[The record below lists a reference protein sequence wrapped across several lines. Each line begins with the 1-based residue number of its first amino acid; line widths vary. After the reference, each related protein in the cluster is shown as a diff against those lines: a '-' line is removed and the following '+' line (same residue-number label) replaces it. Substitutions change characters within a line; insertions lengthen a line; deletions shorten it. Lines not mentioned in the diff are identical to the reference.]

1 MKRISVLGS
10 TGSIGVST
18 LAAVE
23 SHPDRFEIVC
33 LTAGRNIEL
42 LYRQAVSHRPALV
55 CVALRSDAETLAAE
69 LPDTEV
75 VWGAEGLLEAACH
88 AQVEMVM
95 VALVGAVGLAPTM
108 AAIRASKHLALANK
122 ETLVVAGALVMAE
135 AERAGIDLLPVDSEH
150 SAIHQALRVGPEG
163 TAARLVLTASGGP
176 FRDWPEEKI
185 ATATVQDA
193 LAHPTWRM
201 GPKITVD
208 SATMMNK
215 GLEIIEAHHLFGFP
229 EERIDVLIHPQS
241 VVHSLVE
248 YVDGTSIAQLST
260 NDMRCPIL
268 YALSWPER
276 FASSLEPF
284 DLARSEPLSFE
295 PPDEDRFPAMTLAR
309 AALRGGGE
317 FPAVLNAAN
326 EVAVAAFLDGLC
338 PLPAVAET
346 VETTLESWTG
356 RNRPLATIEQ
366 ALDADREARRLAAT
380 ALRKYGGD
388 SNRSEI
394 RC

>member
-42 LYRQAVSHRPALV
+42 LQRQAVEHCPALV
-55 CVALRSDAETLAAE
+55 CVARRSDAQKLAAE
-69 LPDTEV
+69 LPDTKV

-88 AQVEMVM
+88 ARVEMVM

-108 AAIRASKHLALANK
+108 AAIRACKHVALANK
-122 ETLVVAGALVMAE
+122 EVLVVAGKLVMDE

-163 TAARLVLTASGGP
+163 TASRLILTASGGP
-176 FRDWPEEKI
+176 FRTWPAERI
-185 ATATVQDA
+185 AAATVQDA
-193 LAHPTWRM
+193 LSHPTWRM
-201 GPKITVD
+201 GPKISVD

-215 GLEIIEAHHLFGFP
+215 GLEVIEAHHLFGFP
-229 EERIDVLIHPQS
+229 EERIDILIHPQS

-260 NDMRCPIL
+260 NDMRCSIL

-276 FASSLEPF
+276 YASTMESY

-295 PPDEDRFPAMTLAR
+295 PPDEDRFPAITLAR

-326 EVAVAAFLDGLC
+326 EVAVGAFLDGLC

-346 VETTLESWTG
+346 AEAILDSWTD

-366 ALDADREARRLAAT
+366 ALEADREARVLAET
-380 ALRKYGGD
+380 ALRKYGVD
-388 SNRSEI
+388 FNRSEI